1 MVFGVRLA
9 LDRMDIKSQPRNMK
23 GSVDT
28 EPISQAVESAE
39 GKTSAEFVVVM
50 EPCAGGYRDVDLWA
64 AAAVAFGLL
73 LFAIFSPVVV
83 SVVWLPVLLAGA
95 FLAVQSIVS
104 RAASVRRWLTSVK
117 RRDEQVQAAAA
128 IQFVRQRVGQTR
140 GRTGVLIYV
149 ARMEQR
155 VELVADSGVM
165 RVIEEEAWLVLQKE
179 LHELM
184 NWDKQPDS
192 VAQMVE
198 RLGDHLKDDL
208 PVSDDD
214 VNELGDMPCLH

>member
-1 MVFGVRLA
+1 MVFGGRLT
-9 LDRMDIKSQPRNMK
+9 LDRTDIKSQPRNMS

-28 EPISQAVESAE
+28 GPILKAVESAE

-73 LFAIFSPVVV
+73 LFAIFSPIVV

-95 FLAVQSIVS
+95 FMAVQSIVS
-104 RAASVRRWLTSVK
+104 RTTSVRRWLTSVN
-117 RRDEQVQAAAA
+117 RRDDQVQAAAA

-155 VELVADSGVM
+155 LELVADSGVM
-165 RVIEEEAWLVLQKE
+165 RVIDEEAWLVLQKE
-179 LHELM
+179 FQELM
-184 NWDKQPDS
+184 DWNKQPVS
-192 VAQMVE
+192 VAQVVE